1 MSVNIINKAT
11 LDAIGK
17 NIGITFQKG
26 RDNFT
31 NDLVNVLYNE
41 RNTKLPTEVIAS
53 LDGYGLMREFK
64 SERQP
69 GVIGEVITV
78 ATVKKFERTIDIKRE
93 DIEDDN
99 IGYAQELANSVGI
112 ASVRTP
118 YAEVAKALV
127 KGFTDNLKDGHPF
140 FYAGRGNLQTGA
152 LTEDNLSAAI
162 LKLETQKD
170 GEGEALGFKATTLI
184 VGPQNRAAAE
194 KIIKATQI
202 SGSTNIYYNALK
214 LVVCNYIQDT
224 SWYVVDGSEGVF
236 PIIMLMR
243 VRPDKIVARNE
254 ENSDR
259 AFDKDIYSWGTR
271 GRFVAAYHNPKLI
284 VGSTGIAG

>member
-1 MSVNIINKAT
+1 MTVNIVNKAT

-41 RNTKLPTEVIAS
+41 RMTNLPTQVIAS

-69 GVIGEVITV
+69 GVIGEAITV

-112 ASVRTP
+112 ASARTP
-118 YAEVAKALV
+118 YAEVV
-127 KGFTDNLKDGHPF
+127 KVLTQGFTVNLADGAPF
-140 FYAGRGNLQTGA
+140 FSNTRGNLQTGA
-152 LTEDNLSAAI
+152 LTEENLAAAI
-162 LKLETQKD
+162 LKLESQKD
-170 GEGEALGFKATTLI
+170 AEGQPLGFKATTLI
-184 VGPQNRAAAE
+184 VGPQNRAAAA
-194 KIIKATQI
+194 KIIKATQV
-202 SGSTNIYYNALK
+202 SGTTNIYYNALN
-214 LVVCNYIQDT
+214 LVVSQYITDD
-224 SWYVVDGSEGVF
+224 SWYVVDGSEGTF
-236 PIIMLMR
+236 PIILLMR
-243 VRPDKIVARNE
+243 VRPDKIVARTE
-254 ENSDR
+254 DNSDR

-284 VGSTGIAG
+284 VGSAGA

>member
-41 RNTKLPTEVIAS
+41 RMTNLPTQVIAS

-112 ASVRTP
+112 ASARTP
-118 YAEVAKALV
+118 YAEVAKVLAQ
-127 KGFTDNLKDGHPF
+127 GFTVDLADGNPF
-140 FYAGRGNLQTGA
+140 FHASRGNLQTGA
-152 LTEDNLSAAI
+152 LTEENLAAAI
-162 LKLETQKD
+162 LKLESQKD
-170 GEGEALGFKATTLI
+170 GEGQPLGFKATTLI

-202 SGSTNIYYNALK
+202 SGTSNIYYNSLK
-214 LVVCNYIQDT
+214 LVVCQYIADG
-224 SWYVVDGSEGVF
+224 SWYVVDGSEGTF
-236 PIIMLMR
+236 PIILLMR
-243 VRPDKIVARNE
+243 VRPDRIVARTE

-284 VGSTGIAG
+284 VGSAGAA